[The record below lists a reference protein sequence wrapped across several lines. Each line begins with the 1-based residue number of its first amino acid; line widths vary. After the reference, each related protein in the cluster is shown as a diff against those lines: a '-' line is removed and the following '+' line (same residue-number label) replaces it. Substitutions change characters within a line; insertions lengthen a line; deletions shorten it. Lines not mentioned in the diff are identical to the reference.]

1 MPVYQPE
8 KTQQQATNGSYQA
21 IFYSWNK
28 KRCQKKSDLG
38 KSKLFLIFVYF
49 QELKKNIYFKN
60 VIFFITK
67 QRYC

>member
-28 KRCQKKSDLG
+28 KRCQKK
-38 KSKLFLIFVYF
+38 
-49 QELKKNIYFKN
+49 
-60 VIFFITK
+60 VI
-67 QRYC
+67 